1 MKSLLTITLILLCLS
16 SQAQEKKI
24 TIDLNAGYV
33 NSKFKLD
40 NTEDFKSSSRSGFYA
55 GFSVNRP
62 FNDKF
67 SLQSGLFLIGKG
79 GKFSENVDFEE
90 DEERF
95 VSAKPIVPKTISQHL
110 VTGNFSRKSVANLR
124 SESKLTSET
133 QDSEDS
139 EFIASSSI
147 DMSIQY
153 IEIPLN
159 ATYTLSTNSG
169 QMQIGAGPYYAFAIS
184 GRMKSTIDAEE
195 DEEQNSEKL
204 KFGNSADDNFRRHDF
219 GLNFVAGFR
228 FDNKIS
234 IKAGYGLGLAD
245 IASASSEG
253 SIKNRLFSIGLGY
266 SLK

>member
-1 MKSLLTITLILLCLS
+1 MKSLLTVTLILLCLS
-16 SQAQEKKI
+16 SQAQEKKT

-33 NSKFKLD
+33 NSKFKLA
-40 NTEDFKSSSRSGFYA
+40 NTEDVKSSSRSGFYA
-55 GFSVNRP
+55 GFSVNRS
-62 FNDKF
+62 FNEKF
-67 SLQSGLFLIGKG
+67 ILQSGLFLIGKG

-90 DEERF
+90 DEETF
-95 VSAKPIVPKTISQHL
+95 VSAKPIIPKTISQHP
-110 VTGNFSRKSVANLR
+110 VAGNFSRKSVANLR
-124 SESKLTSET
+124 SKLTSEI
-133 QDSEDS
+133 QDLEDS
-139 EFIASSSI
+139 EFIESPSI

-159 ATYTLSTNSG
+159 ATYTLNTNSG

-195 DEEQNSEKL
+195 DEEQNTEKL
-204 KFGNSADDNFRRHDF
+204 KFGNSADDNFRRRDF
-219 GLNFVAGFR
+219 GLNFLAGFR

-234 IKAGYGLGLAD
+234 IKAGYGLGLAS
-245 IASASSEG
+245 IATASSEG